1 MPLGSQY
8 YLDVYGSDEE
18 EVIDKILTAVA
29 YQFLECSHETDGDI
43 NSPRWIVE
51 TVEVVLGSDRLA
63 DVTAGLLV
71 HIF

>member
-1 MPLGSQY
+1 MPLGSLY

-43 NSPRWIVE
+43 NSPR
-51 TVEVVLGSDRLA
+51 
-63 DVTAGLLV
+63 
-71 HIF
+71 